1 MADDNE
7 VLEQLSAIIESIN
20 PILEDIRANSTK
32 DNIQTSKANR
42 VILKEIAYKLRLLK
56 NDVITIMHPNKTRQ
70 TKLFN

>member
-56 NDVITIMHPNKTRQ
+56 NDVITIMHPNKTKQ
-70 TKLFN
+70 TRLFN